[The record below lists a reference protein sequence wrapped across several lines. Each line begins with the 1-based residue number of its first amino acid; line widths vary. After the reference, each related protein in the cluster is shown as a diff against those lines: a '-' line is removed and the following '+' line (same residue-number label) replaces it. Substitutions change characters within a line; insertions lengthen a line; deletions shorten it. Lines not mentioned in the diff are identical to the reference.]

1 MRDAEANM
9 VSMQKATALPAEDGG
24 HVSLEEYPSDED
36 WDGVIKSKVGPVFYS
51 LLCTLNF
58 S

>member
-1 MRDAEANM
+1 M
-9 VSMQKATALPAEDGG
+9 VSMPKATALPAEDGG
-24 HVSLEEYPSDED
+24 HVSLEGYPSDED
-36 WDGVIKSKVGPVFYS
+36 WDGVIKSQVGPVFYS

>member
-1 MRDAEANM
+1 M
-9 VSMQKATALPAEDGG
+9 VA
-24 HVSLEEYPSDED
+24 HVSFEGYPSDED
-36 WDGVIKSKVGPVFYS
+36 WDGVIKSQVGPVFCS